1 MATVIYCDDFS
12 EQLALGVHNFGS
24 HTFKLALTN
33 TAITTS
39 VTNKAGITGEIAY
52 TNISGGTNPTVSIG
66 TGETSGTMTIHG
78 DEVVITATGTVPS
91 FRYYAIYNDTAA
103 GDNLVISWDH
113 GSTVDLLNGET
124 FTIKFNNTSTNGT
137 ILTVAKAA

>member
-39 VTNKAGITGEIAY
+39 AGQVFVE
-52 TNISGGTNPTVSIG
+52 
-66 TGETSGTMTIHG
+66 
-78 DEVVITATGTVPS
+78 
-91 FRYYAIYNDTAA
+91 AA
-103 GDNLVISWDH
+103 P
-113 GSTVDLLNGET
+113 
-124 FTIKFNNTSTNGT
+124 IKV
-137 ILTVAKAA
+137 LERD